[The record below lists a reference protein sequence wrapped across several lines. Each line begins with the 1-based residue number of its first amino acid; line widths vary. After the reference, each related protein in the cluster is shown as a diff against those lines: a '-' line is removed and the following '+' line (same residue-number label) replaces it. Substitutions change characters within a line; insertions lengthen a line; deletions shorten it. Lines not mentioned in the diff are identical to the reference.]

1 MNEKEIAKTIIPKLL
16 NLGFIAHRYD
26 AYSTNS
32 IYLKL
37 DFRSFM
43 WYSNCWP

>member
-1 MNEKEIAKTIIPKLL
+1 MNLEQAANYLQNKLL
-16 NLGFIAHRYD
+16 LNGFTIHRYE

-37 DFRSFM
+37 DWRG
-43 WYSNCWP
+43 YE